1 MKDENNFEPICE
13 WFSAIATAAPFIIGI
28 VDDRFELVVISI
40 CALFCMALVLL
51 FENLEG

>member
-1 MKDENNFEPICE
+1 MNDFERVCE
-13 WFSAIATAAPFIIGI
+13 GFSGVITAVSFTIGI
-28 VDDRFELVVISI
+28 LDDRFEFIAVSV

>member
-1 MKDENNFEPICE
+1 MNDFERVCE
-13 WFSAIATAAPFIIGI
+13 GFSEVITVVSFAIGI
-28 VDDRFELVVISI
+28 LDDRFEFIAVSV